1 MSSADGS
8 TNDFD
13 TRSPRTAPTLTSAP
27 KAHDGYRHE
36 ALLWQGHDEFLAG
49 TLPFI
54 LEGVHAG
61 QPVLAAVVP
70 ERVELLQRA
79 LGPDA
84 DRVGSP
90 T

>member
-1 MSSADGS
+1 MLPTHS
-8 TNDFD
+8 T
-13 TRSPRTAPTLTSAP
+13 
-27 KAHDGYRHE
+27 HDRYRHE

-70 ERVELLQRA
+70 ERVELLRGRSA
-79 LGPDA
+79 LTPT
-84 DRVGSP
+84 RCGSP